1 MAHRFEE
8 GNPPVANVLSDELRL
23 RVLAALVDGNSIRA
37 VERMTEVHRDTI
49 MRFGVL
55 VGSGAQR
62 LHDRLVRDLSCTLIE
77 VDEQWG
83 YVHKKQSRVD
93 PAKDGSDVGE
103 AWTWAA
109 LDSTSRLAVTFH
121 VGKRDQASA
130 DAFTADLRSRL
141 AVMPQITSDGLALY
155 ERPIGASFGPG
166 VDYEQVIKNYR
177 GSGSRGP
184 VHRYEPA
191 RGIDFLTKRAVY
203 GSPDM
208 KRGTTAHLE
217 RQNLTMRHV
226 NGRLRRL
233 CLAFSKKLDNHRAA
247 VALAYTWYNLGH
259 VVKTLRVTPAMAA
272 GITDHVW
279 TIEEFMVAA
288 LDLAPVEKPVAGPL
302 AHRVPATTSR
312 ELPGGRGFLRVV
324 GGTSSPSGPVPT
336 SPVPMPPSVAA
347 GEPRVHVTVPVA
359 SGPAGQLDLLAWV
372 APAPK
377 LRAPVQ
383 LDLFGLEIDS
393 SGNN

>member
-1 MAHRFEE
+1 MPYTPGI

-55 VGSGAQR
+55 IGSGAQR
-62 LHDRLVRDLSCTLIE
+62 LHDRLVRDLSCALIE

-83 YVHKKQSRVD
+83 YVQKKQARVD
-93 PAKDGSDVGE
+93 PLKDGPDVGE

-109 LDSTSRLAVTFH
+109 LDSSSRLAVTFY
-121 VGKRDQASA
+121 VGKRTQASA

-141 AVMPQITSDGLALY
+141 CVMPQITSDGLALY
-155 ERPIGASFGPG
+155 ERPIATNFGPG
-166 VDYEQVIKNYR
+166 VDDEQVIKNYR
-177 GSGSRGP
+177 GGTRGP
-184 VHRYEPA
+184 DHRYEPA
-191 RGIDFLTKRAVY
+191 REINFQTKRSVY
-203 GSPDM
+203 GTPNLD
-208 KRGTTAHLE
+208 KGTTAHLE

-247 VALAYTWYNLGH
+247 VALAYCWYNLGH

-272 GITDHVW
+272 GVADHVW
-279 TIEEFMVAA
+279 TLPEFMEAA
-288 LDLAPVEKPVAGPL
+288 LDLAPVEKPVAQPL
-302 AHRVPATTSR
+302 AHRVPVTTSR

-324 GGTSSPSGPVPT
+324 GGASSPSSPAPT
-336 SPVPMPPSVAA
+336 SPAPVPPPAVAA
-347 GEPRVHVTVPVA
+347 VEPRVHVTVPVA

-372 APAPK
+372 APPPK
-377 LRAPVQ
+377 PRRYAQ
-383 LDLFGLEIDS
+383 LDLFGIEIDPPK
-393 SGNN
+393 G

>member
-1 MAHRFEE
+1 MAHRIEE
-8 GNPPVANVLSDELRL
+8 GNPLVANVLPAEERL

-55 VGSGAQR
+55 IGSGAQG
-62 LHDRLVRDLSCTLIE
+62 LHDRLVRDLSCALIA

-83 YVHKKQSRVD
+83 YVQKKQSRVD
-93 PAKDGSDVGE
+93 PVKDVASHGD

-109 LDSTSRLAVTFH
+109 LDTSSRLAVTFH

-141 AVMPQITSDGLALY
+141 SVMPQITSDGLALY

-177 GSGSRGP
+177 HGSKRGP
-184 VHRYEPA
+184 DHRYEPA
-191 RGIDFLTKRAVY
+191 RGIDFLTKRAVF

-208 KRGTTAHLE
+208 KRGTTSHLE

-233 CLAFSKKLDNHRAA
+233 CLAFSKKVENHRAA
-247 VALAYTWYNLGH
+247 VALAYTWYNFGH

-272 GITDHVW
+272 GITDHIW
-279 TIEEFMVAA
+279 TLEEFMEAA
-288 LDLAPVEKPVAGPL
+288 LDVAPVAKPVAGPL
-302 AHRVPATTSR
+302 THRAPATTSR
-312 ELPGGRGFLRVV
+312 ELPNGRGFLRSV
-324 GGTSSPSGPVPT
+324 GGKDGAAPRTPSATPPPAP
-336 SPVPMPPSVAA
+336 SPVAPAMPVMAA
-347 GEPRVHVTVPVA
+347 A
-359 SGPAGQLDLLAWV
+359 SGRRWEQMDLLAWR
-372 APAPK
+372 P
-377 LRAPVQ
+377 RRGQ
-383 LDLFGLEIDS
+383 LDLFGGSDRGDLI
-393 SGNN
+393 

>member
-1 MAHRFEE
+1 VGHLFGE
-8 GNPPVANVLSDELRL
+8 GNPLVANVLSDELRL

-37 VERMTEVHRDTI
+37 VERMTEVHRDTV

-62 LHDRLVRDLSCTLIE
+62 LHDRLVRDLSCSLIE

-83 YVHKKQSRVD
+83 YVQKKQSRVD
-93 PAKDGSDVGE
+93 PVKDAPEHGD

-109 LDSTSRLAVTFH
+109 LDSSSRLAVTFH
-121 VGKRDQASA
+121 VGKRNQESA
-130 DAFTADLRSRL
+130 DAFTTDLRSRL
-141 AVMPQITSDGLALY
+141 CVMPQITSDGLALY
-155 ERPIGASFGPG
+155 ETSIAKMFGTG

-177 GSGSRGP
+177 GGTKGP
-184 VHRYEPA
+184 DHRYEPA
-191 RGIDFLTKRAVY
+191 RGMNFLTKRAVY
-203 GSPDM
+203 GTPDM
-208 KRGTTAHLE
+208 KRGTTSHLE

-233 CLAFSKKLDNHRAA
+233 CLAFSKKIENHRAA

-259 VVKTLRVTPAMAA
+259 VVATLRVTPAMAA

-279 TIEEFMVAA
+279 TLQEFMESA

-302 AHRVPATTSR
+302 AHRVPVTTSR

-324 GGTSSPSGPVPT
+324 GGTSSPSGPAPT
-336 SPVPMPPSVAA
+336 SPGPMPPSAPV
-347 GEPRVHVTVPVA
+347 VHVTVPVA
-359 SGPAGQLDLLAWV
+359 SGPAGQMDLLAWV
-372 APAPK
+372 APVPK
-377 LRAPVQ
+377 PRRYVQ
-383 LDLFGLEIDS
+383 LDLFGIEIEPA
-393 SGNN
+393 SGK

>member
-8 GNPPVANVLSDELRL
+8 GNPLVANVLSDELRL

-55 VGSGAQR
+55 VGTGAQR
-62 LHDRLVRDLSCTLIE
+62 LHDRLVRDLSCALIE

-83 YVHKKQSRVD
+83 YVQKKQSRVD
-93 PAKDGSDVGE
+93 PVKDGPNVGE

-109 LDSTSRLAVTFH
+109 LDSSSRLAVTFY
-121 VGKRDQASA
+121 VGKRTAESA
-130 DAFTADLRSRL
+130 DAFTTDLRSRL
-141 AVMPQITSDGLALY
+141 CVMPQITSDGLALY
-155 ERPIGASFGPG
+155 EKPIATHFGAS

-177 GSGSRGP
+177 GGTRGP
-184 VHRYEPA
+184 DHRYEPA
-191 RGIDFLTKRAVY
+191 RDINFLTKRAVY
-203 GSPDM
+203 GTPNMD
-208 KRGTTAHLE
+208 KGTTSHLE

-233 CLAFSKKLDNHRAA
+233 CLAFSKKLENHRAA

-279 TIEEFMVAA
+279 TIEEFMHAA
-288 LDLAPVEKPVAGPL
+288 LDLAPVEKPVAQPL
-302 AHRVPATTSR
+302 AHRTPVTTSR

-324 GGTSSPSGPVPT
+324 GGTSSPTGPAPT
-336 SPVPMPPSVAA
+336 SPGPMPPTVAA
-347 GEPRVHVTVPVA
+347 IDARVHVTVPVA
-359 SGPAGQLDLLAWV
+359 SGPDGQLDLLSWV
-372 APAPK
+372 AP
-377 LRAPVQ
+377 PVKPRRYVQ
-383 LDLFGLEIDS
+383 MDLFGIEIEPPKA
-393 SGNN
+393 

>member
-1 MAHRFEE
+1 M
-8 GNPPVANVLSDELRL
+8 ANVLPAEERL
-23 RVLAALVDGNSIRA
+23 RILAALVDGNSIRA

-55 VGSGAQR
+55 IGSGAQR
-62 LHDRLVRDLSCTLIE
+62 LHDRLVRDLSCALIE

-83 YVHKKQSRVD
+83 YVQKKQSRVE
-93 PAKDGSDVGE
+93 PAKDGADHGD

-109 LDSTSRLAVTFH
+109 LDTSSRLAVAFF

-141 AVMPQITSDGLALY
+141 SIMPQITSDGLALY

-177 GSGSRGP
+177 HGSNRGP
-184 VHRYEPA
+184 DHRYEPA
-191 RGIDFLTKRAVY
+191 RGIDFLTKRAVF

-233 CLAFSKKLDNHRAA
+233 CLAFSKKIENHKAA
-247 VALAYTWYNLGH
+247 VALAYSWYNFGH

-279 TIEEFMVAA
+279 TLEEFMFAA
-288 LDLAPVEKPVAGPL
+288 LDAAPVAKPSAQPL
-302 AHRVPATTSR
+302 AHRAPAGTAR
-312 ELPGGRGFLRVV
+312 ELPNGRGFLRVV
-324 GGTSSPSGPVPT
+324 GGNEASPAA
-336 SPVPMPPSVAA
+336 PPL
-347 GEPRVHVTVPVA
+347 PRLPRCR
-359 SGPAGQLDLLAWV
+359 
-372 APAPK
+372 
-377 LRAPVQ
+377 LRTP
-383 LDLFGLEIDS
+383 
-393 SGNN
+393 